1 MIKLGLV
8 GPMRAGKD
16 TMADWLVKNRDF
28 KRFAVAD
35 RIKTAYF
42 AFIGYSAEKFEQD
55 KGALKGQ
62 EMRAGLW
69 EYSDCIKAHYGER
82 VFIDHMLEEA
92 ESCGSSVVVTDVR
105 TAQEVSAMTSFNAF
119 LILVTRGEAYESP
132 DDLIAGSRLKIR
144 QLPPN
149 TLRFDN
155 SFSTLE
161 EAHEALEAFYDK
173 EIRNVA

>member
-16 TMADWLVKNRDF
+16 MVADWLTENKGF
-28 KRFAVAD
+28 KRFAIAD

-92 ESCGSSVVVTDVR
+92 GGCGRNVVVTDVR
-105 TAQEVSAMTSFNAF
+105 TAQEMSAMTSFGAR
-119 LILVTRGEAYESP
+119 LVLVTRGEAYDSP
-132 DDLIAGSRLKIR
+132 DSLIAGSRLKIR
-144 QLPPN
+144 QLPED
-149 TLRFDN
+149 TIRFDN

-161 EAHEALEAFYDK
+161 EAHGALEAFYNK

>member
-16 TMADWLVKNRDF
+16 MVADWLMKNRDF
-28 KRFAVAD
+28 KRFAIAD

-42 AFIGYSAEKFEQD
+42 AFMGYSAEKFEQD

-92 ESCGSSVVVTDVR
+92 GACGQNVIVTDVR
-105 TAQEVSAMTSFNAF
+105 TAQEVSAMNSFGAR
-119 LILVTRGEAYESP
+119 LVLVTRGESYSSP
-132 DDLIAGSRLKIR
+132 DSLIAGSRLKVS
-144 QLPPN
+144 QLPLD

-161 EAHEALEAFYDK
+161 EAYMAVKAFYNK